1 MAFNV
6 NKIREDFPILK
17 RKVNGY
23 PLVYFDN
30 AATSQKPSKVIDS
43 IVDYYSNYNS
53 NIHRGVHSISQEATD
68 AYEDARKKIQ
78 EHFNVKDSNEIILTS
93 GTTHSINLVANG
105 FTNLLSKNDE
115 IIISELEHHSNIVPW
130 QMMCEK
136 NGAKIKVIPLTS
148 KGELNYDSF
157 LNLLSKKTKLVLAFF
172 IPKL

>member
-1 MAFNV
+1 MAFDV

-43 IVDYYSNYNS
+43 IVDYYENYNS

-78 EHFNVKDSNEIILTS
+78 EHFNVKDS
-93 GTTHSINLVANG
+93 
-105 FTNLLSKNDE
+105 
-115 IIISELEHHSNIVPW
+115 
-130 QMMCEK
+130 
-136 NGAKIKVIPLTS
+136 
-148 KGELNYDSF
+148 
-157 LNLLSKKTKLVLAFF
+157 KKLF
-172 IPKL
+172 